1 MEWLTNLTFELL
13 LFYTIAVVAS
23 LILLIQLAAMALGL
37 GDDLDVDMD
46 DLDHP
51 SGLSILSVRSI
62 TGFFGGFG
70 WTGVIAL
77 EKGLSVLAATGLG
90 AVVGF
95 VLMLSVAY
103 VMKALY
109 SLGESGTIDLRNA
122 IGQIGTVYL
131 PIPPNQSGPGR
142 VRIMIQGRLKVIL
155 AYTKTSE
162 KILSEKKVKVSALLD
177 QRIGRAF
184 GLRN

>member
-90 AVVGF
+90 HCC
-95 VLMLSVAY
+95 
-103 VMKALY
+103 
-109 SLGESGTIDLRNA
+109 
-122 IGQIGTVYL
+122 
-131 PIPPNQSGPGR
+131 PN
-142 VRIMIQGRLKVIL
+142 
-155 AYTKTSE
+155 
-162 KILSEKKVKVSALLD
+162 
-177 QRIGRAF
+177 
-184 GLRN
+184 